1 MYATEKYLRLEIKH
15 LLSNINELA
24 ADLGGDIRY
33 LNEQLEQVR
42 NSNEF
47 LMKELT
53 NLKEEVN
60 SFKQEL
66 RIK

>member
-33 LNEQLEQVR
+33 LNEQLEQIR

-53 NLKEEVN
+53 DLKEEVN

>member
-53 NLKEEVN
+53 DLKEEVN